1 MPQLVS
7 KLPKKEVMKSSE
19 LGKDIIRKELPLI
32 PKSPGVYRM
41 LDHKDVILYVG
52 KAKNLPNRLKS
63 YVAEKNHIIR
73 TARMLSQTFKLE
85 ITTTAN
91 ESEALLLEANLIKKH
106 KPKFNILLKD
116 DKSFPFIFISN
127 KDQWAQVT
135 KHRGKK
141 DKEGFYFGP
150 FASAGTA
157 NWTIKMLQKIFQ
169 IRVCDDGT
177 FKNRK
182 RPCILYQIKRC
193 SGPCVDY
200 INKED
205 YKKSVDQA
213 IQFVSGKSRDIQKN
227 LSKQMEEASE
237 KLDFERASIFRDRIK
252 SLNIIQSSQRINEAN
267 LIDADVIAAYKE
279 SGKTCIQV
287 FFYRSKQ
294 NWGNQAYFPKHDPDQ
309 DVSEIMSSFLMQFYE
324 NKNVPKL
331 IIINTEIE
339 DKKLI
344 EETLSKKESSTISI
358 NIAKKGTKAK
368 VIAMAEKNAKESL
381 NRKIYE
387 TNNNKNLFDG
397 VAKKFDLKNGLNLVE
412 VYDNSHISGTNSVGA
427 MITFGNE
434 GFIKKRYRKFDIK
447 TKGAEQDD
455 FAMLKEVL
463 TRRFKRAMLE
473 KGNYLTLPDLILID
487 GGKGQYS
494 SAKEILDEFGLYDL
508 PMIAIAKGKLR
519 NSGDETFFYKGK
531 SFKFDKNDPTL
542 FFMQRLRDEAHR
554 FAITSHR
561 AKRAKGITKSL
572 LDQIEGIGAIRKR
585 ALLNHFGSARS
596 VESASFDEIKSVEG
610 VEEKV
615 AKKIYNFF
623 HE

>member
-1 MPQLVS
+1 MPPLVF

-19 LGKDIIRKELPLI
+19 LGKDVIRKELPLI
-32 PKSPGVYRM
+32 PKSPGIYRM

-116 DKSFPFIFISN
+116 DKSFPFVFISN
-127 KDQWAQVT
+127 KDQWPQVT

-169 IRVCDDGT
+169 IRVCDDST

-193 SGPCVDY
+193 SGPCVNY

-205 YKKSVDQA
+205 YEKSVDQA

-267 LIDADVIAAYKE
+267 LVDADVIAIYKE

-309 DVSEIMSSFLMQFYE
+309 DITEIMSSFIMQFYE

-331 IIINTEIE
+331 IIINSDIK

-344 EETLSKKESSTISI
+344 EETLSKKENNTISI

-387 TNNNKNLFDG
+387 TNNNKNLFEA
-397 VAKKFDLKNGLNLVE
+397 VAKKFDLKNNVSLVE
-412 VYDNSHISGTNSVGA
+412 VYDNSHISGTNSIGA

-463 TRRFKRAMLE
+463 TRRFKRAILE
-473 KGNYLTLPDLILID
+473 KGKYLTLPDLILID

-494 SAKEILDEFGLYDL
+494 SAKEVLDEFGLHDM
-508 PMIAIAKGKLR
+508 PMIAIAKGKMR

-531 SFKFDKNDPTL
+531 SFKFEKNDPTL

-554 FAITSHR
+554 FAINSHR

-572 LDQIEGIGAIRKR
+572 LDQIDGIGSIRKR
-585 ALLNHFGSARS
+585 ALLNHFGSARA
-596 VESASFDEIKSVEG
+596 VESASFDEIKTVEG